1 MEGGAVMKKRQEGS
15 AMILV
20 MCVMIFVMALSLAL
34 LLTASV
40 LAMNANRSNQKEQCR
55 IAAVS
60 VSEAL
65 RDEILTYGQ
74 YTTKPDADGPTDT
87 LAGKLHTVF
96 SSGWIQYH
104 SDADTIHQIQI
115 DAKGVYNYEMV
126 NEYMP
131 STKTTVQMY
140 WTQADEQDRSPED
153 TPDEIRK
160 KFEGMVTLYVKVT
173 CTVGEEASTIIST
186 YSPQVVSKDD
196 KDFSWKWVSSGNV
209 WEGGEV

>member
-1 MEGGAVMKKRQEGS
+1 MKKRQEGS

-65 RDEILTYGQ
+65 RDEILTYGN
-74 YTTKPDADGPTDT
+74 YATKPKKGGPTDT

-96 SSGWIQYH
+96 SEDWFQYH
-104 SDADTIHQIQI
+104 SDADTIEQIRI
-115 DAKGVYNYEMV
+115 DAKGVYNYELV

-131 STKTTVQMY
+131 STKTMVQMY
-140 WTQADEQDRSPED
+140 WTQADEQDRSPDD

-160 KFEGMVTLYVKVT
+160 KFDGMVTLYVKVT

-186 YSPQVVSKDD
+186 YGTEITKIDLVKE
-196 KDFSWKWVSSGNV
+196 DFSWKWIFTGNV

>member
-1 MEGGAVMKKRQEGS
+1 MKKKQEGS

-40 LAMNANRSNQKEQCR
+40 LTMNANRSNQKEQCR
-55 IAAVS
+55 VAAVS

-65 RDEILTYGQ
+65 RDEILTYGN
-74 YTTKPDADGPTDT
+74 YATEPEKGGPTDT

-96 SSGWIQYH
+96 SEDWVQYH
-104 SDADTIHQIQI
+104 SDAGTIEQIRI

-131 STKTTVQMY
+131 STKTMVQMY
-140 WTQADEQDRSPED
+140 WTQAEGQDRVVTDDVVVRSE
-153 TPDEIRK
+153 
-160 KFEGMVTLYVKVT
+160 KFNEVTLYVKVT
-173 CTVGEEASTIIST
+173 CMVGEEASTIIST
-186 YSPQVVSKDD
+186 YRPQNIKIDLVNEDY
-196 KDFSWKWVSSGNV
+196 SWEWAFDENV